1 MLVTLLRLLRP
12 GSWRRVLLRAR
23 EKSRTSLPVTLDL
36 EITITMLLPWSMLN
50 SRLTMS
56 WAMLDSEVFG
66 LNAVSV

>member
-1 MLVTLLRLLRP
+1 MLVTLLRLLRL
-12 GSWRRVLLRAR
+12 GSWRRVLLRAS

-56 WAMLDSEVFG
+56 WAMLDSEFFG